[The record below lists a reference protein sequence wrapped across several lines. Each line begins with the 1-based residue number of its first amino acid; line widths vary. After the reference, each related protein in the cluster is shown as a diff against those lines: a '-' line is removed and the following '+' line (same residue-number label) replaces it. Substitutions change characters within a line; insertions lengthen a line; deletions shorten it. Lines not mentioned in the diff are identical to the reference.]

1 MVQKQVQNRLHA
13 PLPCTLTVLR
23 YLHFCKKCLPQWT
36 HQPSKTKINVSRQ
49 DCVSTNVGY
58 DVWSTARQTDCLN
71 KPATVT
77 LLSVMSPGMRF
88 SAVSSLAVGDW
99 LANVGRQS
107 YLGKTACLPLL
118 GLPVWRTRAGCVNAR
133 HHLQYT
139 FPLVRLKTGACS
151 WPAVS
156 ASKSSN
162 VARTFSLWPLQPEPC
177 LNRTSE
183 FLAKGRKWIRAQC

>member
-23 YLHFCKKCLPQWT
+23 YLHFCEKCLPQWT

-133 HHLQYT
+133 HHLQY
-139 FPLVRLKTGACS
+139 FSTGATQNGCVLVTS
-151 WPAVS
+151 
-156 ASKSSN
+156 SKCKQ
-162 VARTFSLWPLQPEPC
+162 VVECCKDVLT
-177 LNRTSE
+177 
-183 FLAKGRKWIRAQC
+183 LAAAAWAMSQ